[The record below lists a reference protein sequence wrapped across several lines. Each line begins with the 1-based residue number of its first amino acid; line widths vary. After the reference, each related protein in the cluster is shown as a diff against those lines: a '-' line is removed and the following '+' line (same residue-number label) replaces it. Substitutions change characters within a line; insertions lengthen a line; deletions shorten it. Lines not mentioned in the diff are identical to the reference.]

1 MRPEQTAKPDS
12 MMRGAMRRLALAAA
26 LVLPAAFA
34 PAANAEAGRVSGVL
48 TTYQGQPDGRRDLH
62 FENCITHDN
71 FLAPTH
77 TDGSF
82 AQSLP
87 PGCYNL
93 RAERGA
99 ILKSSIQV
107 GEAPV
112 SLGQVSDLA
121 PLAPA
126 RLWDLQSL
134 FPTLLYSPAPSTA
147 FVFTRDTTAVPKS
160 APKIAAPS
168 SESAWLRS
176 QQENGMGVGAKAT
189 GSIANRGLFPIKPGA
204 SAAPAESY
212 NPPGSFGPQGPA
224 GRQDAP

>member
-1 MRPEQTAKPDS
+1 MIPEQTAKPDS
-12 MMRGAMRRLALAAA
+12 PMRGAIRRLALAAA
-26 LVLPAAFA
+26 LVLPMAFA

-48 TTYQGQPDGRRDLH
+48 TTYRGQPDGSRDLH
-62 FENCITHDN
+62 FENCITHDII
-71 FLAPTH
+71 LAPTH
-77 TDGSF
+77 SNGSF
-82 AQSLP
+82 AQNLP

-99 ILKSSIQV
+99 ILKSSIRV

-112 SLGQVSDLA
+112 NLGQVSDLA

-147 FVFTRDTTAVPKS
+147 FIFTRDTTVVPNS

-168 SESAWLRS
+168 SESAWLRA
-176 QQENGMGVGAKAT
+176 QRKNGMGVGAQST
-189 GSIANRGLFPIKPGA
+189 GSASLRGLSPIKPGA
-204 SAAPAESY
+204 AAAPPESY
-212 NPPGSFGPQGPA
+212 NPPGSFGPQSPA
-224 GRQDAP
+224 GQTPAP

>member
-1 MRPEQTAKPDS
+1 

-34 PAANAEAGRVSGVL
+34 PVANAEAGRVSGVL
-48 TTYQGQPDGRRDLH
+48 TTYQGQPDASRDLH

-99 ILKSSIQV
+99 ILRSSIQV

-126 RLWDLQSL
+126 RLWNLQSL

-147 FVFTRDTTAVPKS
+147 FVFTRDTTVVPNS

-168 SESAWLRS
+168 SESAWLRA
-176 QQENGMGVGAKAT
+176 QRENGMGVGAKAA
-189 GSIANRGLFPIKPGA
+189 GSVSNRGLFPIKPGA
-204 SAAPAESY
+204 AAAPAESY
-212 NPPGSFGPQGPA
+212 NPPGGFGPQSPA
-224 GRQDAP
+224 GSPSAP